1 MLNTQEIPFIFIKNT
16 FMQKLVL
23 IASSFLFIGNAI
35 SQTLTPGINLSY
47 IDSSAN
53 PRNDIYKFA
62 NGKWLNTQKIPASD
76 GSWGSFNEINERN
89 VANLRALMIEVSK
102 DTKAIAG
109 SDNQKLRDF
118 YSVAIDSIKA
128 DKDGIKPI
136 SADLAAIDLIKTKD
150 ELLKTTAM
158 LNKKGV
164 AGMLGFYV
172 YSDFKNSN
180 ANTCYLAQS
189 GLGLPDKDFYFEP
202 QYESVKKEYSEH
214 IARMF
219 ECLGNYPESA
229 QANAV
234 TVMKIETEL
243 AKHCQNAVEQ
253 RDPQK
258 QYNPF
263 TKTELM
269 KLTPNVNWNIYFAA
283 IGIKTPEN
291 LVLNQPKFYE
301 GLNTLINSIS
311 IAEWK
316 VFLKWNLIESA
327 APYLSSKFV
336 NENFKFQG
344 TVLAGKKEMK
354 PRYKRVQA
362 ATDEALGEILGK
374 LYVNKYFDANSKK
387 KVNEMVDNL
396 IAAYRVRVNSRDWM
410 STETKAQAQL
420 KLDKIIKKL
429 GFPDTWIN
437 YKSLT
442 IGKESYWKNVAAGR
456 KFQYGRMLAKI
467 GKPVDR
473 MEWGMTP
480 PTVNAYYNPTSNE
493 IAFPAG
499 IMQVPFFDINADD
512 AFNYGVMGSI
522 IGHELTHGFDD
533 QGSQFDADGNLK
545 MWWTESDYKNFTD
558 KTKLIIEQF
567 DSYVAIDTLHVK
579 GELTQGEN
587 IADLGGLTM
596 AYYAYQ
602 KSLNGKKSPV
612 MAGFTGEQRFFL
624 AWVQGWKTLMRDAAL
639 KQQIATNPHS
649 PGNFRAI
656 GPLSNMQEFY
666 DAFGVKEGDGMFR
679 PVDKRVNIW

>member
-1 MLNTQEIPFIFIKNT
+1 
-16 FMQKLVL
+16 MQKLVL
-23 IASSFLFIGNAI
+23 IASTLFIGANAFA
-35 SQTLTPGINLSY
+35 QTLTPGINLSY
-47 IDSSAN
+47 IDSSVS

-62 NGKWLNTQKIPASD
+62 NGKWLATQKIPASD

-89 VANLRALMIEVSK
+89 VANLKALMTEVSK
-102 DTKAIAG
+102 DTKALPG
-109 SDNQKLRDF
+109 TDVQKLRDF
-118 YSVAIDSIKA
+118 YSVAIDSAKA

-136 SADLAAIDLIKTKD
+136 SGDLASIDLIKTKD
-150 ELLKTTAM
+150 DLLKTTAL

-164 AGMLGFYV
+164 GGMLGFYV

-189 GLGLPDKDFYFEP
+189 GLGLPDRDFYFEP

-229 QANAV
+229 KANAA
-234 TVMKIETEL
+234 TIMKIETEL
-243 AKHCQNAVEQ
+243 AKNSQNAVEQ

-263 TKTELM
+263 TKAELV
-269 KLTPNVNWNIYFAA
+269 KLTPNVNWDIYFAS

-291 LVLNQPKFYE
+291 LVINQPKYYE
-301 GLNTLINSIS
+301 GLNALINSIS
-311 IAEWK
+311 IADWK
-316 VFLKWNLIESA
+316 VFLKWNLVQTA

-336 NENFKFQG
+336 NESFKFQG

-354 PRYKRVQA
+354 PRYKRVQG

-374 LYVNKYFDANSKK
+374 LYVEKYFDDKSKK
-387 KVNEMVDNL
+387 RVNDMVDNL
-396 IAAYRVRVNSRDWM
+396 IAAYRVRINSRDWM

-429 GFPDTWIN
+429 GFPDKWID
-437 YKSLT
+437 YTALT
-442 IGKESYWKNVAAGR
+442 ITKESYWRNVAEAR

-499 IMQVPFFDINADD
+499 IMQVPFFDVNADD

-545 MWWTESDYKNFTD
+545 MWWTETDYKNFTD

-567 DSYVAIDTLHVK
+567 DNYVAIDTLHVK

-624 AWVQGWKTLMRDAAL
+624 AWVQGWKTLTRDAYL
-639 KQQIATNPHS
+639 KQMIATNPHS
-649 PGNFRAI
+649 PGNFRAV

-679 PVDKRVNIW
+679 PAAKRVNIW

>member
-1 MLNTQEIPFIFIKNT
+1 
-16 FMQKLVL
+16 MQKIIL
-23 IASSFLFIGNAI
+23 IASSLFIGANAFT
-35 SQTLTPGINLSY
+35 QTLTPGINLTY
-47 IDSSAN
+47 IDSSIN

-76 GSWGSFNEINERN
+76 GSWGGFNEINERN
-89 VANLRALMIEVSK
+89 VANLRALMANVSK
-102 DTKAIAG
+102 DTKALPG
-109 SDNQKLRDF
+109 SNNQKLRDF
-118 YSVAIDSIKA
+118 YSIAIDSSKA

-136 SADLAAIDLIKTKD
+136 SADLASIDLIKTKD
-150 ELLKTTAM
+150 ELIKSNAL

-164 AGMLGFYV
+164 SGIIGFYV
-172 YSDFKNSN
+172 TSDYKNSN
-180 ANTCYLAQS
+180 MNASYLAQS
-189 GLGLPDKDFYFEP
+189 GMGLPDKDFYFEP
-202 QYESVKKEYSEH
+202 QYAAIKKEYIDH
-214 IARMF
+214 IGRMF
-219 ECLGNYPESA
+219 ECLGNTPDV
-229 QANAV
+229 ANANAAIV
-234 TVMKIETEL
+234 IKIETEL
-243 AKHCQNAVEQ
+243 AKNSQNAVEQ

-263 TKTELM
+263 TKSELV
-269 KLTPNVNWNIYFAA
+269 KLAPNVNWDIYFLTL
-283 IGIKTPEN
+283 GVKTPST
-291 LVLNQPKFYE
+291 LILNQPKFYE

-311 IAEWK
+311 IADWK
-316 VFLKWNLIESA
+316 IFLKWNLIQTA

-336 NENFKFQG
+336 NEGFRFNG

-354 PRYKRVQA
+354 PRYKRVQI
-362 ATDEALGEILGK
+362 ATDNALGEALGK
-374 LYVNKYFDANSKK
+374 LYVEKYFDSNSKK
-387 KVNEMVDNL
+387 RVNEMVDNL
-396 IAAYRVRVNSRDWM
+396 IAAYRVRINSRDWM
-410 STETKAQAQL
+410 SSETKAQAQL
-420 KLDKIIKKL
+420 KLDKVIKKL
-429 GFPDTWIN
+429 GFPDKWID
-437 YKSLT
+437 YKALT
-442 IGKESYWKNVAAGR
+442 IGTESFWKNVAAAN
-456 KFQYGRMLAKI
+456 KFQFSRMINKI
-467 GKPVDR
+467 GKPVDK

-480 PTVNAYYNPTSNE
+480 PTVNAYYNPSTNE

-499 IMQVPFFDINADD
+499 IMQVPFFDVNADD
-512 AFNYGVMGSI
+512 AFNYGIMGAI

-545 MWWTESDYKNFTD
+545 MWWTETDYKNFTD

-567 DSYVAIDTLHVK
+567 NSYVAIDTIHVN

-666 DAFGVKEGDGMFR
+666 DAFGVKEGDGMYR
-679 PVDKRVNIW
+679 PATKRVNIW

>member
-1 MLNTQEIPFIFIKNT
+1 
-16 FMQKLVL
+16 MQKLVL
-23 IASSFLFIGNAI
+23 IASSLFIGVNAFA
-35 SQTLTPGINLSY
+35 QTLTPGINLSY
-47 IDSSAN
+47 IDSSIS

-62 NGKWLNTQKIPASD
+62 NGKWLATQKIPASD

-89 VANLRALMIEVSK
+89 VANLRALMLEVSK
-102 DTKAIAG
+102 DAKALPG
-109 SDNQKLRDF
+109 TNNQKLRDF
-118 YSVAIDSIKA
+118 YLTAIDSAKA
-128 DKDGIKPI
+128 DKDCIKPI

-164 AGMLGFYV
+164 GGMLGFYV

-214 IARMF
+214 MARMF

-229 QANAV
+229 KANAA
-234 TVMKIETEL
+234 TIMKIETEL
-243 AKHCQNAVEQ
+243 AKNCQNAVEQ

-263 TKTELM
+263 TKVELE
-269 KLTPNVNWNIYFAA
+269 KLTPNVNWNVYFTT
-283 IGIKTPEN
+283 IGIKSPEII
-291 LVLNQPKFYE
+291 VVNQPKYYE

-316 VFLKWNLIESA
+316 VFLKWNLIQTA

-336 NENFKFQG
+336 NESFKFQG

-354 PRYKRVQA
+354 PRYKRVQGA
-362 ATDEALGEILGK
+362 ADEALGEALGK
-374 LYVNKYFDANSKK
+374 LYVEKFFDDKSKK
-387 KVNEMVDNL
+387 RVNVMVDNL
-396 IAAYRVRVNSRDWM
+396 IAAYRVRIESRDWM
-410 STETKAQAQL
+410 SKETKAQAQL

-429 GFPDTWIN
+429 GFPDKWID
-437 YKSLT
+437 YTALT
-442 IGKESYWKNVAAGR
+442 ITKESYWKNVTEAR
-456 KFQYGRMLAKI
+456 KFQYGRMLDKI

-499 IMQVPFFDINADD
+499 IMQVPFFDVNADD

-567 DSYVAIDTLHVK
+567 DNYVAIDTLHVN

-602 KSLNGKKSPV
+602 KSLNGQKSPV
-612 MAGFTGEQRFFL
+612 MVGFTGEQRFFL
-624 AWVQGWKTLMRDAAL
+624 AWVQGWKTLMRDASL
-639 KQQIATNPHS
+639 KQLIATNPHA
-649 PGNFRAI
+649 PGNFRAV

-666 DAFGVKEGDGMFR
+666 DAFGVKEGDAMFR
-679 PVDKRVNIW
+679 PANKRVNIW

>member
-1 MLNTQEIPFIFIKNT
+1 
-16 FMQKLVL
+16 MQKILF
-23 IASSFLFIGNAI
+23 IASSLFIGVNAF
-35 SQTLTPGINLSY
+35 SQTLTPGINLTY
-47 IDSSAN
+47 IDSSVS
-53 PRNDIYKFA
+53 PKNDIYKFA
-62 NGKWLNTQKIPASD
+62 NGKWLTTQKIPASD
-76 GSWGSFNEINERN
+76 GAWGSFNEINERN
-89 VANLRALMIEVSK
+89 VTNLRSLMSGISADVKALPG
-102 DTKAIAG
+102 TN
-109 SDNQKLRDF
+109 NQKLRDF
-118 YSVAIDSIKA
+118 YLTAIDSAKA
-128 DKDGIKPI
+128 DKEGIKPI
-136 SADLAAIDLIKTKD
+136 SADLAAIDLIKTKG

-164 AGMLGFYV
+164 PGMVGFYV

-180 ANTCYLAQS
+180 VNASYLAQA

-202 QYESVKKEYSEH
+202 QYESVKKEYTAH

-234 TVMKIETEL
+234 TIMKIETEL
-243 AKHCQNAVEQ
+243 AKNCQNAVEQ
-253 RDPQK
+253 RDVQK

-263 TKTELM
+263 TKAELI
-269 KLTPNVNWNIYFAA
+269 KLVPNVNWDIYFAT

-291 LVLNQPKFYE
+291 IILNQPKFYE

-311 IAEWK
+311 IDEWK
-316 VFLKWNLIESA
+316 VFLKWNLIQTA

-336 NENFKFQG
+336 NESFKFNG

-354 PRYKRVQA
+354 PRYKRVQGT
-362 ATDEALGEILGK
+362 TDEALGEALGK
-374 LYVNKYFDANSKK
+374 LYVDKYFDGNSKK
-387 KVNEMVDNL
+387 RVNEMVDNL
-396 IAAYRVRVNSRDWM
+396 IAAYRVRINSRDWM
-410 STETKAQAQL
+410 SAETKAQAQL

-429 GFPDTWIN
+429 GFPDKWID
-437 YKSLT
+437 YTPLT
-442 IGKESYWKNVAAGR
+442 ISKESYWKNVAMGR
-456 KFQYGRMLAKI
+456 QFQFKRMLNKI

-499 IMQVPFFDINADD
+499 IMQVPFFDVNADD

-545 MWWTESDYKNFTD
+545 MWWTETDYKNFTD
-558 KTKLIIEQF
+558 KTKLIIDQF
-567 DSYVAIDTLHVK
+567 DGFVAIDTLHVN

-587 IADLGGLTM
+587 IADIGGLTM

-612 MAGFTGEQRFFL
+612 MAGFTGEQRFFI
-624 AWVQGWKTLMRDAAL
+624 AWVQGWKTLTRDAYL
-639 KQQIATNPHS
+639 KQMIATNPHS

-666 DAFGVKEGDGMFR
+666 DAFGVKEGDGMYR
-679 PVDKRVNIW
+679 PVAKRVNIW

>member
-1 MLNTQEIPFIFIKNT
+1 
-16 FMQKLVL
+16 MQKLVL
-23 IASSFLFIGNAI
+23 IASSLFLGANAFAQI
-35 SQTLTPGINLSY
+35 LTPGINLSY
-47 IDSSAN
+47 IDSSVS

-89 VANLRALMIEVSK
+89 VANLKALMLEVSK
-102 DTKAIAG
+102 DTKALPG
-109 SDNQKLRDF
+109 SNNQKLRDF
-118 YSVAIDSIKA
+118 YATAIDSTKA

-150 ELLKTTAM
+150 ELLKTTAL

-164 AGMLGFYV
+164 GGMLGFYV

-189 GLGLPDKDFYFEP
+189 GMGLPDKDFYFEP
-202 QYESVKKEYSEH
+202 RYESVKKEYSEH

-229 QANAV
+229 KANAE
-234 TVMKIETEL
+234 TIMKIETEL
-243 AKHCQNAVEQ
+243 AKNSQNAVEQ

-263 TKTELM
+263 TKAELV
-269 KLTPNVNWNIYFAA
+269 KLTPNVNWNIYFTT

-291 LVLNQPKFYE
+291 IVLNQPKYYE
-301 GLNTLINSIS
+301 GLNSLINTIT

-316 VFLKWNLIESA
+316 VFLKWNLIQTA

-336 NENFKFQG
+336 SESFKFQG

-362 ATDEALGEILGK
+362 STDEALGEALGK
-374 LYVNKYFDANSKK
+374 LYVEKYFDTNSKK

-396 IAAYRVRVNSRDWM
+396 IAAYRVRIESRDWM

-429 GFPDTWIN
+429 GFPDKWID
-437 YKSLT
+437 YKALT
-442 IGKESYWKNVAAGR
+442 ITKESYWKNVAAAR
-456 KFQYGRMLAKI
+456 RFQYGRMLAKI
-467 GKPVDR
+467 GKLVDR

-499 IMQVPFFDINADD
+499 IMQVPFFDVNSDD

-567 DSYVAIDTLHVK
+567 NGFVAIDTLHVN

-624 AWVQGWKTLMRDAAL
+624 AWVQGWKTLIRDASL
-639 KQQIATNPHS
+639 KQLIATNPHS
-649 PGNFRAI
+649 PGNFRAV

-666 DAFGVKEGDGMFR
+666 DVFGVKEGDGMFR
-679 PVDKRVNIW
+679 PVAKRVNIW

>member
-1 MLNTQEIPFIFIKNT
+1 
-16 FMQKLVL
+16 MQKIVL
-23 IASSFLFIGNAI
+23 IASTFLCIGNAI

-47 IDSSAN
+47 IDSTVN

-62 NGKWLNTQKIPASD
+62 NGKWLNTQKIPDSD

-89 VANLRALMIEVSK
+89 VANLKALMTYVSN
-102 DTKAIAG
+102 DVKALSG
-109 SDNQKLRDF
+109 TNNQKLRDF
-118 YSVAIDSIKA
+118 YLTAIDSAKA
-128 DKDGIKPI
+128 DKEGVKPI
-136 SADLAAIDLIKTKD
+136 SADLASIDAIKTKD
-150 ELLKTTAM
+150 DLFKITAL
-158 LNKKGV
+158 LNKKNVG
-164 AGMLGFYV
+164 GMIGFYV

-180 ANTCYLAQS
+180 ANTCYLAQT
-189 GLGLPDKDFYFEP
+189 GMGLPDKDFYFEP
-202 QYESVKKEYSEH
+202 QYESVKKEYVEH

-229 QANAV
+229 KANAE
-234 TVMKIETEL
+234 TIIKIETEL
-243 AKHCQNAVEQ
+243 AKNSQNAVEQ

-263 TKTELM
+263 TKAELM
-269 KLTPNVNWNIYFAA
+269 KLTSNVNWDIYFTA
-283 IGIKTPEN
+283 IGIKTPDN
-291 LVLNQPKFYE
+291 IVLNQPKFYE
-301 GLNTLINSIS
+301 GLNTIINSVS
-311 IAEWK
+311 IADWK
-316 VFLKWNLIESA
+316 VFLKWNLIQAS
-327 APYLSSKFV
+327 APYLSSKFA
-336 NENFKFQG
+336 NESFKFNG

-354 PRYKRVQA
+354 PRYKRVQG
-362 ATDEALGEILGK
+362 ATDEALGEALGK
-374 LYVNKYFDANSKK
+374 LYVDKYFDDKSKK
-387 KVNEMVDNL
+387 RVNEMVDNL
-396 IAAYRVRVNSRDWM
+396 IAAYRVRIESRDWM
-410 STETKAQAQL
+410 SKETKAQAQL
-420 KLDKIIKKL
+420 KLDKVIKKL
-429 GFPDTWIN
+429 GFPDKWID
-437 YKSLT
+437 YSALT
-442 IGKESYWKNVAAGR
+442 ITKESYWKNVSTAR
-456 KFQYGRMLAKI
+456 EFQYKRMLDKI

-499 IMQVPFFDINADD
+499 IMQVPFFDVNADD

-567 DSYVAIDTLHVK
+567 DAFVAIDTLHVN

-612 MAGFTGEQRFFL
+612 MAGFTGEQRFFI
-624 AWVQGWKTLMRDAAL
+624 AWVQGWKSLMRDASL
-639 KQQIATNPHS
+639 KQMIATNPHS
-649 PGNFRAI
+649 PGNFRAV

-666 DAFGVKEGDGMFR
+666 DAFGVKEGDGMYR
-679 PVDKRVNIW
+679 PAAKRVNIW

>member
-1 MLNTQEIPFIFIKNT
+1 
-16 FMQKLVL
+16 MQKLVL
-23 IASSFLFIGNAI
+23 IASSLFLGANAFA
-35 SQTLTPGINLSY
+35 QTLTPGINLSY
-47 IDSSAN
+47 IDSSVS

-89 VANLRALMIEVSK
+89 VANLKALMLDVSK
-102 DTKAIAG
+102 DTKALPG
-109 SDNQKLRDF
+109 SNNQKLRDF
-118 YSVAIDSIKA
+118 YSVAIDSVKA

-150 ELLKTTAM
+150 ELLKTTAI

-164 AGMLGFYV
+164 GGMLGFYV

-189 GLGLPDKDFYFEP
+189 GLGLPDKDFYFEA

-219 ECLGNYPESA
+219 ECIGNYPESA
-229 QANAV
+229 QANAA
-234 TVMKIETEL
+234 TIMKIETEL
-243 AKHCQNAVEQ
+243 AKNCQNAVEQ

-263 TKTELM
+263 TKAELA
-269 KLTPNVNWNIYFAA
+269 KLTPNVNWNVYFAN
-283 IGIKTPEN
+283 IGIATPEN
-291 LVLNQPKFYE
+291 IIINQPKYYE

-316 VFLKWNLIESA
+316 VFLKWNLIQTA

-336 NENFKFQG
+336 NESFKFQG

-354 PRYKRVQA
+354 PRYKRVQGS
-362 ATDEALGEILGK
+362 TDEALGEALGK
-374 LYVNKYFDANSKK
+374 LYVEKYFDDKSKK
-387 KVNEMVDNL
+387 RVNEMVDNL
-396 IAAYRVRVNSRDWM
+396 IAAYRVRIESRDWM
-410 STETKAQAQL
+410 SAETKVQAQL

-429 GFPDTWIN
+429 GFPDKWID
-437 YKSLT
+437 YTALT
-442 IGKESYWKNVAAGR
+442 ITKDSYWKNISAAR
-456 KFQYGRMLAKI
+456 EFQYKRMLDKI

-499 IMQVPFFDINADD
+499 IMQVPFFDVNADD

-545 MWWTESDYKNFTD
+545 MWWTETDYKNFTG

-567 DSYVAIDTLHVK
+567 DAFVAIDTLHVK

-624 AWVQGWKTLMRDAAL
+624 AWVQGWKTLMRDAYL
-639 KQQIATNPHS
+639 KQMIATNPHS
-649 PGNFRAI
+649 PGNFRAV

-679 PVDKRVNIW
+679 PVAKRVNIW

>member
-1 MLNTQEIPFIFIKNT
+1 
-16 FMQKLVL
+16 MQKLVL
-23 IASSFLFIGNAI
+23 FASSLIIVSSAFA
-35 SQTLTPGINLSY
+35 QKTLTPGINLTY
-47 IDSSAN
+47 IDSSVS

-62 NGKWLNTQKIPASD
+62 NGKWLNTQKIPSSD

-89 VANLRALMIEVSK
+89 VANLRALMAEVSK
-102 DTKAIAG
+102 DTKALPG

-118 YSVAIDSIKA
+118 YLIAIDSTKA

-136 SADLAAIDLIKTKD
+136 SADLAAIDLIKTKN
-150 ELLKTTAM
+150 ELLKMVAS
-158 LNKKGV
+158 LGKKGV
-164 AGMLGFYV
+164 SAMVGFYV

-189 GLGLPDKDFYFEP
+189 GIGLPDKDFYFEP
-202 QYESVKKEYSEH
+202 QYESVKKEYMDH
-214 IARMF
+214 IGRMF

-229 QANAV
+229 KINASI
-234 TVMKIETEL
+234 VMKIETEL
-243 AKHCQNAVEQ
+243 AKDCQNAVEQ

-263 TKTELM
+263 TKAELM
-269 KLTPNVNWNIYFAA
+269 KLTLNINWDIYFTS

-301 GLNTLINSIS
+301 GLNTIINSIS
-311 IAEWK
+311 IADWK
-316 VFLKWNLIESA
+316 IYLKWKLLDAA

-336 NENFKFQG
+336 NESFKFNG

-354 PRYKRVQA
+354 PRYKRAQA
-362 ATDEALGEILGK
+362 ATDEALGEVLGK
-374 LYVNKYFDANSKK
+374 VYVHKYFDSNSKK

-396 IAAYRVRVNSRDWM
+396 IASYRVRINSRDWM
-410 STETKAQAQL
+410 STGTKAQAQL

-429 GFPDTWIN
+429 GFPDTWID
-437 YKSLT
+437 YKFLT

-456 KFQYGRMLAKI
+456 QFQCGRMLAKI

-499 IMQVPFFDINADD
+499 IMQVPLFDINADD

-624 AWVQGWKTLMRDAAL
+624 AWAQGWKTLMRDAAL

-649 PGNFRAI
+649 PGNFRVI

-666 DAFGVKEGDGMFR
+666 DAFGVKEGDGMYR
-679 PVDKRVNIW
+679 PAAKRVNIW